1 MRSCHDQGPSL
12 QWKFRRSAW
21 MLKWKK
27 WDIKGRWEK
36 YGEKRSGNQ
45 EEKEAE
51 RFKRWLEQLG
61 KRRINIS
68 WGRRK
73 RKKEHWVIQNYFSEE
88 KQNLEIV
95 YYNKKMSSESSSW
108 DQTGCEATIISIF
121 LTQNTKL
128 KKKVSAHIVHSV
140 TVERGWTE
148 KQSALFPSKS
158 MPPILRNF
166 SKSHL
171 PTTRS
176 KHIIQKK
183 RLFFLIIF
191 QRYNLE
197 MFSNVSSSFI
207 CPFSRYVF
215 PVNSDYWC
223 LWGIISKQTVQTLVP
238 AATSVSSCPLVMRR
252 SVVINFALQC
262 VGQQE
267 SHMDIN
273 VY

>member
-128 KKKVSAHIVHSV
+128 KKKVSTHIVHSV

-183 RLFFLIIF
+183 RLFFL
-191 QRYNLE
+191 L
-197 MFSNVSSSFI
+197 FSNVITWKCFPTSPQVSFAHFRGT
-207 CPFSRYVF
+207 FSQWTLITDACGGLFLSRQFKLWSLLQPQFLLVLL
-215 PVNSDYWC
+215 
-223 LWGIISKQTVQTLVP
+223 LWGDQ
-238 AATSVSSCPLVMRR
+238 
-252 SVVINFALQC
+252 
-262 VGQQE
+262 
-267 SHMDIN
+267 
-273 VY
+273 